1 MNKNRIKELRKLK
14 HITQNEI
21 AEKLGVSQAQVAR
34 LEVGVNDMSTEQ
46 MRKIA
51 SILGVKTY
59 ELLPLEEQ
67 PETLTDEEQE
77 ILRIFRKSK
86 GNNSNET
93 TTTKAG

>member
-93 TTTKAG
+93 TATKAG

>member
-67 PETLTDEEQE
+67 PETLTDEEKE